1 MNEEL
6 ENEMYEM
13 MRTEEQKKEQGM
25 SVFDSQD
32 WCVKVLTADN
42 TPQVCDAAVALAKEL
57 LEMDA
62 EGAIELDTWPKA
74 RKLIMAVLS

>member
-1 MNEEL
+1 
-6 ENEMYEM
+6 
-13 MRTEEQKKEQGM
+13 M

-57 LEMDA
+57 LEMHE
-62 EGAIELDTWPKA
+62 EGAIDLNVWPKA
-74 RKLIMAVLS
+74 RTLIMAVLA